1 MNRKILNMKTL
12 FSAVLA
18 LTISTAANAGGK
30 IAEYND
36 YYLGNSYGGCS
47 ISQTYGTGGRGY
59 EYKEFTVNCPND
71 TVKVGTVSGSYVSNG
86 CRLYIYTSGY
96 SVSGSCSN
104 WRVYKN

>member
-1 MNRKILNMKTL
+1 MKTL
-12 FSAVLA
+12 FSAALA
-18 LTISTAANAGGK
+18 LTISTTANAGEK

-36 YYLGNSYGGCS
+36 PYLGNSYGGCT

-59 EYKEFTVNCPND
+59 EYKEFTANCPND
-71 TVKVGTVSGSYVSNG
+71 NVKVGVVTGSYVPNG
-86 CRLYIYTSGY
+86 CQLYMNTNGY